1 MGKCIYCG
9 EPAGFLRSYHPE
21 CAAKMEE
28 KRKNAELDRRNELK
42 KQEEIQDHYYKV
54 ENEYRALMEKHY
66 KLTEK
71 IGQLYSVA
79 SNLFAVDGPE
89 MQKVID
95 LCLEDIALLPKF
107 QEACKEQ
114 AKARKAYIALV
125 YKNDQNTFEMPP
137 VDYWESYKRL
147 AIIYE
152 KQKRWEDAEGNVYS
166 KRVGTMVQRYTEST
180 PDWVNDATYPILY
193 GNITSKPEYKPY
205 MRIQVEERYT
215 LNSKGKSVPIQEVGW
230 AEPGEAPTHMVL
242 QFTSSHG
249 GAYIGS
255 PGNTFWIDNVEL
267 IY

>member
-1 MGKCIYCG
+1 MGKCVYCG

-28 KRKNAELDRRNELK
+28 KRKNAELARRNELK

-54 ENEYRALMEKHY
+54 ENEYRSLMEKHY

-114 AKARKAYIALV
+114 AKAVK
-125 YKNDQNTFEMPP
+125 
-137 VDYWESYKRL
+137 
-147 AIIYE
+147 
-152 KQKRWEDAEGNVYS
+152 
-166 KRVGTMVQRYTEST
+166 
-180 PDWVNDATYPILY
+180 PILHWSIKTTKTPSKCRPSII
-193 GNITSKPEYKPY
+193 GNPINGLPLSTKN
-205 MRIQVEERYT
+205 R
-215 LNSKGKSVPIQEVGW
+215 NDGK
-230 AEPGEAPTHMVL
+230 TR
-242 QFTSSHG
+242 
-249 GAYIGS
+249 
-255 PGNTFWIDNVEL
+255 
-267 IY
+267 